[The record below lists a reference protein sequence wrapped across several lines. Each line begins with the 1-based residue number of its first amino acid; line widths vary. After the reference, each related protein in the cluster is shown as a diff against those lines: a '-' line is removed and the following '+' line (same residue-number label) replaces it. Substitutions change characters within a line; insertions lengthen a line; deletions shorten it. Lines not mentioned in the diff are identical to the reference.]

1 MSQIAVLITHRTK
14 PGQRDTVR
22 AIWHRHMA
30 PAVQA
35 NDGHDAYFYCVDPA
49 VPDVVCA
56 FQVYRDAAASA
67 AFLTTNAYRDYE
79 HEVTPFLLGPLTS
92 SSLSPFGPRSDQGVT
107 KHLTAR

>member
-14 PGQRDTVR
+14 PGQRDAVR

-67 AFLTTNAYRDYE
+67 AFLTTAAYRDYE
-79 HEVTPFLLGPLTS
+79 HEVTPLLLGPPDVKQLVLVWS
-92 SSLSPFGPRSDQGVT
+92 KASPSI
-107 KHLTAR
+107 